1 MRKHR
6 ESQDEF
12 HTVVAAIRGTGSAAD
27 ALVNTRKENAGASR
41 TKLSWRKLLYIRA
54 RILPRKPTSAMC
66 G

>member
-27 ALVNTRKENAGASR
+27 AFITTREENAGASH
-41 TKLSWRKLLYIRA
+41 TKLNKLLTYGRA
-54 RILPRKPTSAMC
+54 
-66 G
+66 